1 MTGTEQSRG
10 RSERPYRDQVLS
22 GLRLAGWVCLGI
34 LTCGLLVG
42 GAGIAFSEIPGSK
55 AIGYACLAAG
65 AAILVSTM
73 QLWARRFSGFL
84 LMGALAALIQLLT
97 GKQLNNSS
105 IQVPRWISLLGA
117 ALMLSSSALFLELK
131 KRRLS
136 LVDRVALILWAAL
149 VIWGVYSTA
158 FLIPLT
164 LSVVVLVLAH
174 LTHRAKKRRQVGVP
188 SGESPVGLDPR

>member
-1 MTGTEQSRG
+1 MTGTEQSG
-10 RSERPYRDQVLS
+10 GGSERPYRDQVVS

-55 AIGYACLAAG
+55 VSGYVYLSVG
-65 AAILVSTM
+65 AAILFSTM
-73 QLWARRFSGFL
+73 QAWARRFSGVL
-84 LMGALAALIQLLT
+84 LLGAFAALLQVLT
-97 GKQLNNSS
+97 GKELNNSS
-105 IQVPRWISLLGA
+105 IHVSRWISLLGA
-117 ALMLSSSALFLELK
+117 ALMLSSSALFLEFK

-136 LVDRVALILWAAL
+136 LVDRVALILWVAL

-158 FLIPLT
+158 FQIPLT

-174 LTHRAKKRRQVGVP
+174 LTHRAKVRRRVGVP
-188 SGESPVGLDPR
+188 SGESPVGLDLR